1 MVVRMKD
8 DCLFC
13 KIVRKEI
20 PSKIL
25 YEDDDILVIL
35 DAFPDTDGH
44 TLIIPKKHFEDIY
57 EVSDEILI
65 KMFKKARKLT
75 KDLMFK
81 LDKSALTFLIN
92 YGDSQ
97 AIKHIHLHLLPDFMH
112 KTHNLDKDEVY
123 NLLKD

>member
-1 MVVRMKD
+1 MKD

-13 KIVRKEI
+13 KIVRKEV

-112 KTHNLDKDEVY
+112 KTHNLDKDEIY

>member
-1 MVVRMKD
+1 MKD

-13 KIVRKEI
+13 KIVRKEV

-57 EVSDEILI
+57 EISDEILI

>member
-1 MVVRMKD
+1 MKD

-13 KIVRKEI
+13 KIVRKEV

>member
-1 MVVRMKD
+1 MKD

-13 KIVRKEI
+13 KIVRKEV

-57 EVSDEILI
+57 EISDEILI
-65 KMFKKARKLT
+65 KMFKKAKELT

>member
-1 MVVRMKD
+1 MKD

>member
-1 MVVRMKD
+1 MKD

-13 KIVRKEI
+13 KIVRKEV

-25 YEDDDILVIL
+25 YEDDDILVML

-57 EVSDEILI
+57 EASDEILI
-65 KMFKKARKLT
+65 KMFKKAKELT

>member
-1 MVVRMKD
+1 MKD
-8 DCLFC
+8 NCLFC